1 MSERRRDIVMDIV
14 DTVRLVLRDQE
25 VTFDE
30 YRGGFFH
37 LIKTGECN
45 EIGLLLDLVLDAAE

>member
-1 MSERRRDIVMDIV
+1 MNERRRDIVMDIV
-14 DTVRLVLRDQE
+14 DTVRSVLRDKE

-30 YRGGFFH
+30 YRAGFFH

-45 EIGLLLDLVLDAAE
+45 EIGLLLDIVRDAAE